1 MPVIIDASRDRLY
14 LRGKHEG
21 LLEGQRKGLLDGL
34 AEGERKGLAEGQR
47 KGLLEGIEGM
57 LEIKYGHAGLELMA
71 SVKKLR
77 SIEEMEG
84 FKELIKTSKTVDE
97 LRGFF

>member
-1 MPVIIDASRDRLY
+1 
-14 LRGKHEG
+14 
-21 LLEGQRKGLLDGL
+21 
-34 AEGERKGLAEGQR
+34 R

-57 LEIKYGHAGLELMA
+57 LEIKYGPAGLEIMP

-77 SIEEMEG
+77 AIEEMEG
-84 FKELIKTSKTVDE
+84 FKDLIKTSKTVDE